1 MLSAGTDVASSI
13 SIEPVP
19 PTVALPTAA
28 NSEISP
34 PTSDASGSISPANR
48 VSIGL
53 GLFFLH
59 TTWVFTGPGVIH
71 EMSIHKRRKVQAH
84 KFVQTLLIFSSDN

>member
-34 PTSDASGSISPANR
+34 PTSDASGSISPANS

-53 GLFFLH
+53 GLFFIH
-59 TTWVFTGPGVIH
+59 PTWVFTAPGVVR
-71 EMSIHKRRKVQAH
+71 EVPIHKRCKVQAY
-84 KFVQTLLIFSSDN
+84 KCFETLLIFSSDN

>member
-13 SIEPVP
+13 SNEPVP

-34 PTSDASGSISPANR
+34 PSSDSSGSISPANR

-53 GLFFLH
+53 GLFYLH
-59 TTWVFTGPGVIH
+59 PTWVITGPGVIH
-71 EMSIHKRRKVQAH
+71 EVPIHKRHKVQAH
-84 KFVQTLLIFSSDN
+84 KIF